1 MSFKKFTDTDVN
13 INSVKLYPKNE
24 FVFYDGKLYYLQ
36 EPHVSAS
43 NGSELGVK
51 SGDLSLFELN
61 VNRDANLIYP
71 FVEKGG
77 SHVSLRGISQELYN
91 DNFGYGDV
99 LTGSYPLS
107 ASLSRDDVKDTKKRK
122 IRSLRVPMQKYQQLS
137 HHFQYES
144 DIVGNIIEK
153 DLSIIN
159 VPKIFYGDRI
169 KRGSVRLDMYLSGT
183 LIGTLQDSNQ
193 NGELRQTGP
202 AGSTGSGSVA
212 GLAFYDEG
220 LLVLTGSWN
229 LTSKQFVFDTTAA
242 VSSSFQWRDFMFG
255 LRDGNVKSSYPKIY
269 HSGSYQLFFEGQN
282 TTEVVTMFCHADK
295 GEMNYSNNPTFKL
308 KANPYV
314 AEVGSTSAY
323 IPGYRMTNTVT
334 GSSYDLSKSRQNQ
347 VFINTIG
354 VYDKNKKLIAVAK
367 LAKPI
372 RKRENDSYTF
382 KLKMDI

>member
-43 NGSELGVK
+43 NGSELGVA
-51 SGDLSLFELN
+51 SGDLSLLELN
-61 VNRDANLIYP
+61 VNRKDNLIYP

-99 LTGSYPLS
+99 ITGSYPLS
-107 ASLSRDDVKDTKKRK
+107 ASISRDDVKGTKKRK

-144 DIVGNIIEK
+144 NLVGNIIEK
-153 DLSIIN
+153 DLCIIN
-159 VPKIFYGDRI
+159 IPKIFYGDRLKKGSI
-169 KRGSVRLDMYLSGT
+169 KLDMYVTGT

-202 AGSTGSGSVA
+202 KGSTGSGSVA

-220 LLVLTGSWN
+220 LLVLTASWG
-229 LTSKQFVFDTTAA
+229 LSSRQYLFDSVAG

-255 LRDGNVKSSYPKIY
+255 LKDGNLKSSYPDVY

-282 TTEVVTMFCHADK
+282 TTEVLTMFCHANK
-295 GEMNYSNNPTFKL
+295 GEMNYSNNPSFKD
-308 KANPYV
+308 KNFSFQATNNSNGAFV
-314 AEVGSTSAY
+314 
-323 IPGYRMTNTVT
+323 PGYKMTNTVT
-334 GSSYDLSKSRQNQ
+334 GSSYDLPEARKNQ

-354 VYDKNKKLIAVAK
+354 IYDKNKKLIAVAK

>member
-13 INSVKLYPKNE
+13 INSVKLYPKSE

-36 EPHVSAS
+36 QPYVSAS
-43 NGSELGVK
+43 NGSELYVA
-51 SGDLSLFELN
+51 SGDLSLLELN
-61 VNRDANLIYP
+61 INRSTNLIYP
-71 FVEKGG
+71 FVEKGS
-77 SHVSLRGISQELYN
+77 SHVSLRGVSQELYN

-99 LTGSYPLS
+99 ITGSYPLS

-122 IRSLRVPMQKYQQLS
+122 IRSLRTPMQKYQQFS

-144 DIVGNIIEK
+144 ELVGNIIEK
-153 DLSIIN
+153 DLCMIN
-159 VPKIFYGDRI
+159 IPKIFYGDRLKKGSI
-169 KRGSVRLDMYLSGT
+169 KLDMYLSGT
-183 LIGTLQDSNQ
+183 LIGTLEDSNQ

-202 AGSTGSGSVA
+202 RGSTGSGSVA

-220 LLVLTGSWN
+220 ILVLTGSWD
-229 LTSKQFVFDTTAA
+229 LTSRKFVFDSVSA

-255 LRDGNVKSSYPKIY
+255 LKDGNTKALYPSIY
-269 HSGSYQLFFEGQN
+269 HSGSYRLFFQGQN

-308 KANPYV
+308 KDDPYLV
-314 AEVGSTSAY
+314 EASTNSVY
-323 IPGYRMTNTVT
+323 IPGYRMSNTVT
-334 GSSYDLSKSRQNQ
+334 GSSYDLSEARKNQ

-354 VYDKNKKLIAVAK
+354 IYDKNKKLIAVAK